1 MSDADEIPVEEEMDG
16 DEKKESQEGFY
27 TEELKV
33 KGEELIEAVKRL
45 AREAGVRRMVLMSK
59 SGKVLLEI
67 PLVIGVAGVLL
78 LPTYAAVA
86 LVAALVTECSIVVE
100 RSEKSA
106 PAEPLEED

>member
-1 MSDADEIPVEEEMDG
+1 MSDANEIPVEEEMAG
-16 DEKKESQEGFY
+16 DENKKSQDGYY

-45 AREAGVRRMVLMSK
+45 AKEAGVRRMVLMSK

-67 PLVIGVAGVLL
+67 PLVVGVAGVLL

-100 RSEKSA
+100 RAEKSA
-106 PAEPLEED
+106 PAEPLKED